1 MLPSGGRVIMFIT
14 VQIRKFTIQSIH
26 FLLHVWITGTANRE
40 VHLPLTNYL
49 LQLKR
54 EAADSKASESYGSP
68 SRTWHLGGAEE
79 DRLVRSPNRGLF
91 KSLQND

>member
-1 MLPSGGRVIMFIT
+1 MLPSGGRVIMFMT
-14 VQIRKFTIQSIH
+14 VQIRKFTIQSSIH

-49 LQLKR
+49 LQLKW

-79 DRLVRSPNRGLF
+79 DCLVRSPN
-91 KSLQND
+91 SCTV